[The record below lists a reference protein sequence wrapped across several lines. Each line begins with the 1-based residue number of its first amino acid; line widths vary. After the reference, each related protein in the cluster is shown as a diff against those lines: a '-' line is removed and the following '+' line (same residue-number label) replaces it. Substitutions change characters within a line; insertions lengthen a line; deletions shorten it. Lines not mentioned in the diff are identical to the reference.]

1 MMFGMTKA
9 TSKSSG
15 SVISLRGRLLVGLAA
30 LTLTVPAVNAQGV
43 DSSAARLRW
52 SENLLKQTSTWFASA
67 EARAIAD
74 SVIQYQSPQGGWP
87 KSTDVSVQPKSP
99 DDIPP
104 PGRGR
109 ANSLDNG
116 AFDLPVRF
124 LARMAA
130 ATNDARYR
138 RAVERSLDYLFEAQY
153 PNGGFPQFY
162 PLREG
167 YYSHITYNDGAMI
180 EALTILR
187 DTAEGR
193 EPFRFV
199 DEARRRQA
207 AAALKKGIECIL
219 RTQIRQN
226 GQLTAWCAQHDAK
239 TLEPAWAR
247 AYEPPSLSGG
257 ESVGIVRFLMEI
269 NEPSPEII
277 AAVEG
282 AVKWFQTVAMK
293 GWRIDRIRGADGR
306 TERRLVADPAA
317 PLLWARFYEL
327 DTNRP
332 LYLDRDSI
340 FRYDYNEVGYE
351 RRSGYSYHGTGAAS
365 LLEKDYPAWRARH
378 RPSQP

>member
-1 MMFGMTKA
+1 MTK
-9 TSKSSG
+9 
-15 SVISLRGRLLVGLAA
+15 RG
-30 LTLTVPAVNAQGV
+30 LTLVALGVCSFLYTPLSQAAEVAAPRWGNAVLNQSPEWYA
-43 DSSAARLRW
+43 SPAARRL
-52 SENLLKQTSTWFASA
+52 
-67 EARAIAD
+67 AD
-74 SVIQYQSPQGGWP
+74 IVLQYHSPQGGWP
-87 KSTDVSVQPKSP
+87 KSTNVSIQPRSP

-124 LARMAA
+124 LAHMAA

-138 RAVERSLDYLFEAQY
+138 QAVERSLDYLFKAQY

-162 PLREG
+162 PLRAG
-167 YYSHITYNDGAMI
+167 YYSHITYNDDAMI

-187 DTAEGR
+187 DTAEKRG
-193 EPFRFV
+193 PFRFV

-226 GQLTAWCAQHDAK
+226 GRLTAWCSQHDAK

-257 ESVGIVRFLMEI
+257 ESVGILRFLMEI
-269 NEPSPEII
+269 EEPSPEII

-282 AVKWFQTVAMK
+282 AIKWLQTVAMK
-293 GWRIDRIRGADGR
+293 GWRIDRILGEDGR
-306 TERRLVADPAA
+306 TERRLVNDPGA

-327 DTNRP
+327 ETNRP
-332 LYLDRDSI
+332 LYLDRDSV

-351 RRSGYSYHGTGAAS
+351 RRSGYSYHGTWVAS
-365 LLEKDYPAWRARH
+365 LLETDYPTWLAKH
-378 RPSQP
+378 RRSRP

>member
-1 MMFGMTKA
+1 MYIHSFPLMIKRGLLFVALGVF
-9 TSKSSG
+9 SG
-15 SVISLRGRLLVGLAA
+15 LFTPRSQAAEGTSLRWGAA
-30 LTLTVPAVNAQGV
+30 VLRQSP
-43 DSSAARLRW
+43 DWYSSAAGHAL
-52 SENLLKQTSTWFASA
+52 A
-67 EARAIAD
+67 E
-74 SVIQYQSPQGGWP
+74 SVLQYQSPQGGWP
-87 KSTDVSVQPKSP
+87 KSTDLSIQPRSP

-104 PGRGR
+104 PGGGR
-109 ANSLDNG
+109 ANSLDND

-124 LARMAA
+124 LARMVE

-138 RAVERSLDYLFEAQY
+138 HAVQRSLDYLFEAQY

-162 PLREG
+162 PLRAG
-167 YYSHITYNDGAMI
+167 YYAHITYNDGAMI
-180 EALTILR
+180 DALTILR
-187 DTAEGR
+187 DAAEGR
-193 EPFRFV
+193 GSFRFV

-207 AAALKKGIECIL
+207 AAAMKKGLECIL
-219 RTQIRQN
+219 RTQIRQD
-226 GQLTAWCAQHDAK
+226 GQLTVWCAQHDAK

-269 NEPSPEII
+269 NEPSPAIV

-282 AVKWFQTVAMK
+282 AVEWLRAVAIR

-306 TERRLVADPAA
+306 TERRLVADPGA

-327 DTNRP
+327 GTNRP

-351 RRSGYSYHGTGAAS
+351 RRSGYDYHGTWAAS
-365 LLEKDYPAWRARH
+365 LLANDYPAWLARH
-378 RPSQP
+378 RTSQP